1 MWLHLLPLL
10 DVCKGKTGREG
21 EMQRGESEGEG
32 EREGGR
38 VRGESERGGIN
49 VIIRFQIYSRLST
62 RRAAESRHDSLPGH
76 RWVCLSRMV
85 NFLLISFL
93 FF

>member
-38 VRGESERGGIN
+38 GREGRVRGE
-49 VIIRFQIYSRLST
+49 VL
-62 RRAAESRHDSLPGH
+62 
-76 RWVCLSRMV
+76 M
-85 NFLLISFL
+85 
-93 FF
+93 